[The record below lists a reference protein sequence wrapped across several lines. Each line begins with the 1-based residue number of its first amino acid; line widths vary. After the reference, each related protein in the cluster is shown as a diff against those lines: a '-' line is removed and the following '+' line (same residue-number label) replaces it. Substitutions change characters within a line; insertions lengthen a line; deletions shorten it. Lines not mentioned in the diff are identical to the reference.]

1 MGKDRSPIMGD
12 GGSDEQSKP
21 ALIARILEFAEHG
34 VLILVAIALVV
45 LSILLLIQGVVSL
58 VAAVRAGIIH
68 DQAVNILDDILL
80 VLMTMEIVYT
90 VTLSIQSHKLQAE
103 PFLVIGTIAA
113 IRRILLITAESSQI
127 ISKPGEFQNMILE
140 LGLLCVI
147 IIIMAL
153 SIFILRRSECFKL
166 QAMMAQKQMGKETK
180 DKEAAIQKPE

>member
-1 MGKDRSPIMGD
+1 MVKDRGPIMAHEGN
-12 GGSDEQSKP
+12 DEQTKP
-21 ALIARILEFAEHG
+21 TLIARILEFAEHG
-34 VLILVAIALVV
+34 VLVLVAIALVA
-45 LSILLLIQGVVSL
+45 LSILLLIQGVVSI
-58 VAAVRAGIIH
+58 VTAIQTGSIH

-113 IRRILLITAESSQI
+113 IRRILLITAESSQV

-147 IIIMAL
+147 IIIMAV
-153 SIFILRRSECFKL
+153 SIFVLRRSECFKL
-166 QAMMAQKQMGKETK
+166 QAIMTQKQMAEKTKEK
-180 DKEAAIQKPE
+180 DSEIQK